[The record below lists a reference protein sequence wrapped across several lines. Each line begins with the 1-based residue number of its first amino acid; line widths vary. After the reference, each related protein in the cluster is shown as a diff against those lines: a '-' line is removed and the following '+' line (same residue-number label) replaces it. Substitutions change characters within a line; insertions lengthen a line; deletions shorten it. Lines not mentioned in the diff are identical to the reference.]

1 MALISNEGEPVSK
14 WWISKAIG
22 IIKTDRE
29 IFLSGN
35 MRRARLELI
44 AGTNRLK
51 TIKGWMIAAQ
61 IIRNG
66 KTTREQELTDLGLA
80 IYNNDPKLEK
90 SSTWWAFHLSTC
102 FSDAS
107 EPYSSFFLN
116 LDNLSKDWLNLAQ
129 ITEKIQNTVKQDNG
143 EDYKD
148 STMESLLGSVRRMFV
163 EDRPLAEIGLIE
175 TRKNREDGIFC
186 RLGSPKLTDEI
197 IIHAL
202 AMVRFHKYKS
212 TPTVDFSELTKGGLA
227 HFLCC
232 TPPELREHLRR
243 MKQSNK
249 WQNYFNFNEQE
260 NLNSVSFE
268 ALCTPER
275 TLLLLLQ
282 EGRDTWL

>member
-1 MALISNEGEPVSK
+1 MALIGNETFPLSQFWASK
-14 WWISKAIG
+14 SILLIKNNRDIFSKARH
-22 IIKTDRE
+22 RE
-29 IFLSGN
+29 I
-35 MRRARLELI
+35 RKELI
-44 AGTNRLK
+44 AGSSVV
-51 TIKGWMIAAQ
+51 KGIRGWLLAAQ
-61 IIRNG
+61 LINNI
-66 KTTREQELTDLGLA
+66 KTGEYELTNFARALL
-80 IYNNDPKLEK
+80 NNDPKLEK
-90 SSTWWAFHLSTC
+90 SASWWTVHLAIC
-102 FSDAS
+102 FSDRS
-107 EPYSSFFLN
+107 EPYNQFFCN
-116 LDNLSKDWLNLAQ
+116 LDSLSKDWLKWDDLKNRIDLAIEDAAKGSLDSNLQ
-129 ITEKIQNTVKQDNG
+129 GVK
-143 EDYKD
+143 
-148 STMESLLGSVRRMFV
+148 RMF
-163 EDRPLAEIGLIE
+163 ENNHPFAEIGLIE
-175 TRKNREDGIFC
+175 TRKNKEEGISI

-212 TPTVDFSELTKGGLA
+212 TPTVDFSELIKGGLG

-268 ALCTPER
+268 ALCTPEK

>member
-1 MALISNEGEPVSK
+1 MALIGNETFPLSQFWASK
-14 WWISKAIG
+14 SISLIENKRDIFS
-22 IIKTDRE
+22 KTRHRE
-29 IFLSGN
+29 I
-35 MRRARLELI
+35 RKELI
-44 AGTNRLK
+44 AGSSVV
-51 TIKGWMIAAQ
+51 KGIRGWLLAAQ
-61 IIRNG
+61 LINNIKVG
-66 KTTREQELTDLGLA
+66 EYELTNFARALLNNDQKLDKSASWWAIHLA
-80 IYNNDPKLEK
+80 I
-90 SSTWWAFHLSTC
+90 C
-102 FSDAS
+102 FSDRN
-107 EPYSSFFLN
+107 EPYAALFLN
-116 LDNLSKDWLNLAQ
+116 LDNLSTDKDWLKWDELKNRIDLAIEDAAKGSLDSNLQ
-129 ITEKIQNTVKQDNG
+129 G
-143 EDYKD
+143 
-148 STMESLLGSVRRMFV
+148 VRRMFENNHPFV
-163 EDRPLAEIGLIE
+163 EIGLIE
-175 TRKNREDGIFC
+175 TRKNREDGTSI

-232 TPPELREHLRR
+232 TPPELRDHLRR

-268 ALCTPER
+268 ALCTPDK